1 EHLVDHSSWTTVG
14 RENGREQHYITSLH
28 LLSEKMEEINI
39 HLQDKYKLIQK
50 NETRYEEI
58 QIEDADILIVA
69 FGLSS
74 RSSQKALELAREQ
87 GFKVGMLRPITLFPF
102 PSDELNRLAEQVKGI
117 LVVEMNAGQMVED
130 VRLSV
135 NKNIPIEFYGRMG
148 GMIPQPD
155 EIVQKI
161 KDLSKQVKI

>member
-1 EHLVDHSSWTTVG
+1 MLEDHLVDHSSWTTVG

-39 HLQDKYKLIQK
+39 HLQNKYKKIQE
-50 NETRYEEI
+50 NETRFEAI
-58 QIEDADILIVA
+58 QTDDADILIVA

-87 GFKVGMLRPITLFPF
+87 GLKVGIASSNHFISFSHLK
-102 PSDELNRLAEQVKGI
+102 ELKRLAKQVKGI

-135 NKNIPIEFYGRMG
+135 GNNIPVDFMVEWA
-148 GMIPQPD
+148 
-155 EIVQKI
+155 V
-161 KDLSKQVKI
+161 

>member
-1 EHLVDHSSWTTVG
+1 MILPKHKVDHSSWATTG
-14 RENGREQHYITSLH
+14 RKDGRKQHFITSLH

-39 HLQDKYKLIQK
+39 HLQNKYKEIQK
-50 NETRYEEI
+50 NETRFEEI
-58 QIEDADILIVA
+58 QTDDAELLIVS

-74 RSSQKALELAREQ
+74 RSCQKAIELAREE
-87 GFKVGMLRPITLFPF
+87 GLKVGILRPITLFPF
-102 PSDELNRLAEQVKGI
+102 PTEAINKLSKKVKGI

-135 NKNIPIEFYGRMG
+135 DCDVPVSFYGRMG

-155 EIVQKI
+155 DIVKELKKLI
-161 KDLSKQVKI
+161 